1 MTSGTRHFFFV
12 QFRPKNERDWHD
24 ARDSNGA
31 EIHFRRRNDAEDYAV
46 RLRRQR
52 PDVET
57 EVIERASADPSY
69 LEPSRPAPRRRFR
82 WW

>member
-1 MTSGTRHFFFV
+1 MATRNFFFV
-12 QFRPKNERDWHD
+12 QFRPNNERDWHD
-24 ARDSNGA
+24 ARDSSGE

-52 PDVET
+52 PNIET
-57 EVIERASADPSY
+57 EVIERASVDRSY
-69 LEPSRPAPRRRFR
+69 REPSRPARRRRFR

>member
-1 MTSGTRHFFFV
+1 MKSGTRHFFFV
-12 QFRPKNERDWHD
+12 QLRPKNERDWHD
-24 ARDSNGA
+24 ARDSRGD